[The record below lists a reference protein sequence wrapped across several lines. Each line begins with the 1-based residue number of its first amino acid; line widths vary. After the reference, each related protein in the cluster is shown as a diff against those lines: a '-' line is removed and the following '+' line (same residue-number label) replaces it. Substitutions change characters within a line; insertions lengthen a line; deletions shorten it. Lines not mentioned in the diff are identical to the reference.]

1 MLGKSEKELVR
12 QLQGDIPL
20 SPRPFAVIAER
31 MGKTEKWVIS
41 HVRKF
46 LREKA
51 LRRIAAVLIH
61 RRAGFRANGM
71 GVWAVPPVDCD
82 RVGRIMASFP
92 EVTHCYQRPDFPGWP
107 YTLYTMIHGRTRAE
121 CRAVAK
127 RIARA
132 AGVARYDILFSTKEF
147 KKTSP
152 VYYERLR
159 RQ

>member
-1 MLGKSEKELVR
+1 MLSKAEKGLVR

-20 SPRPFAVIAER
+20 TPRPFAAIAER
-31 MGKTEKWVIS
+31 LGKTERWVIDRT
-41 HVRKF
+41 RKL

-51 LRRIAAVLIH
+51 LRRISAILVH

-71 GVWAVPPVDCD
+71 GVWEVAPADCD
-82 RVGRIMASFP
+82 GVGRIMALFP
-92 EVTHCYQRPDFPGWP
+92 EVTHCYRRPSFPGWP

-127 RIARA
+127 RLSKA
-132 AGVARYDILFSTKEF
+132 AGITRYNILFSTREF

-152 VYYERLR
+152 VYYDA
-159 RQ
+159 

>member
-1 MLGKSEKELVR
+1 LLSKSEKELVR

-20 SPRPFAVIAER
+20 APRPFAAIAER
-31 MGKTEKWVIS
+31 LGRREEWVIART
-41 HVRKF
+41 RKL

-61 RRAGFRANGM
+61 RRAGFLANGM
-71 GVWAVPPVDCD
+71 GVWEVAPADCD

-92 EVTHCYQRPDFPGWP
+92 EVTHCYRRPRFSGWP
-107 YTLYTMIHGRTRAE
+107 YTLYTMIHGHTRAE

-127 RIARA
+127 RLSKTTGIT
-132 AGVARYDILFSTKEF
+132 RYNILFSTREF

-152 VYYERLR
+152 IYYDA
-159 RQ
+159 